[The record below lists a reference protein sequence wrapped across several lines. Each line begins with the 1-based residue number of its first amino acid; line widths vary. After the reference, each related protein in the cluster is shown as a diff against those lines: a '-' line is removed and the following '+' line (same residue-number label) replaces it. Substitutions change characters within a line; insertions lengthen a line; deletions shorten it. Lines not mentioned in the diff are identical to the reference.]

1 LGGSSNGSEFRILKD
16 YFVSHGYPAL
26 ITDPHRLEYDGAVLS
41 VDGFPIDI
49 IYKRVVIHEFLGE
62 FGLDHP
68 LVRA

>member
-1 LGGSSNGSEFRILKD
+1 VSFESWKD
-16 YFVSHGYPAL
+16 YFVSQGYPAL

-68 LVRA
+68 LVRAYRHLD